1 MFILEKLKER
11 VANLNPEIDT
21 EWVRIVENEV
31 GEFGEFELLGGLRFE
46 LVYSYSE
53 DRFIVK

>member
-21 EWVRIVENEV
+21 EWVRIIEKEV
-31 GEFGEFELLGGLRFE
+31 GEFGEF
-46 LVYSYSE
+46 
-53 DRFIVK
+53 